1 MVGFDDVLE
10 LSGDVKCEQAVAE
23 VLALYPPPG
32 VQIEV
37 QVVERVDVPGRV
49 DGAEVV
55 VAQLPATRVWPVHS
69 LHDAPVDG
77 DVSLLG
83 ACRHQGVCV
92 LERLCCCDGRM
103 PIVSVTQLV
112 MRRPRT

>member
-1 MVGFDDVLE
+1 ME
-10 LSGDVKCEQAVAE
+10 RGDV
-23 VLALYPPPG
+23 PG
-32 VQIEV
+32 
-37 QVVERVDVPGRV
+37 RVFVRAAAGRV

-92 LERLCCCDGRM
+92 LERLCCCDGAEFCAVVFALTRRSHADSVCNTARDAEAAHVGLG
-103 PIVSVTQLV
+103 IVSTKKV
-112 MRRPRT
+112 M